1 MLLFL
6 LFSCV
11 WVEVVRMNKM
21 LALALLLLIVGCGV
35 SGEVVRSEKI
45 KIGGL
50 FHLTGA
56 GAFWGE
62 SERLGASLALA
73 ERNVSYVDFIVE
85 DCETSF
91 PKTVTAVKKLISF
104 DDVDFIIGPTWFGQI
119 ASGLAKDHST
129 VFVSPSSGLV
139 TIPSKY
145 YFNLWSTTDQE
156 VKPVVDHMDF
166 MNLSQ
171 VVVVYNQNDWAEEIK
186 NSFVKFALNE
196 NITVVEVFAVD
207 TYEDDYRSVVTKIK
221 SLNVDAVFGA
231 FAYYPPQGQFTRQ
244 AKELGLLDSVMLY
257 ATSNTE
263 TPSLLEEYPEVEG
276 TYYPYPVVEDSSLEF
291 SSNFEE
297 YYSKKPSPSAAYAYD
312 AMNLLLDAIEFGCVE
327 SECVSSY
334 LSSVSYSGVTGDVSF
349 ENSSREEKSFE
360 IKKVDNNAFIGFR

>member
-6 LFSCV
+6 LFGCV
-11 WVEVVRMNKM
+11 WAEVVRMNKM

-62 SERLGASLALA
+62 SEMLGAQLSLV
-73 ERNVSYVDFIVE
+73 ERNISYVDFVVE

-91 PKTVTAVKKLISF
+91 PKTVTAVKKLVSF

-119 ASGLAKDHST
+119 ASGLAKDYST

-156 VKPVVDHMDF
+156 VKPVVNHMGLV
-166 MNLSQ
+166 NLSR
-171 VVVVYNQNDWAEEIK
+171 VVIVYNQNDWAEEIK
-186 NSFVKFALNE
+186 NSFVKFSLE
-196 NITVVEVFAVD
+196 NNVTVVEVFAVD
-207 TYEDDYRSVVTKIK
+207 TYENDYRSVVTKIK

-244 AKELGLLDSVMLY
+244 AKELGLLDSVVLY

-263 TPSLLEEYPEVEG
+263 TPILLDEFPEIEG
-276 TYYPYPVVEDSSLEF
+276 TYYPYPVVENSSLEF
-291 SSNFEE
+291 NYHFEE

-327 SECVSSY
+327 SECVSEY
-334 LSSVSYSGVTGDVSF
+334 LSTVSYSGVTGEISF
-349 ENSSREEKSFE
+349 ENSNREEKEFE
-360 IKKVDNNAFIGFR
+360 MKRIS